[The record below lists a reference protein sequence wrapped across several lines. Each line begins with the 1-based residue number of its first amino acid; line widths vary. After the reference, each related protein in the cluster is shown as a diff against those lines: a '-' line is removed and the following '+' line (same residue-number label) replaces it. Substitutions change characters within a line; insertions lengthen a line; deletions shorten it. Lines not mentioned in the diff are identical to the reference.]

1 MRGTVGLVGLL
12 LTLGL
17 VLMIFKYFE
26 APTLEK
32 GKEAQDQVQQISGRG
47 QDGKSV
53 MDSFKM
59 EPQLQNG
66 RLNSLLVTEVT
77 PGGAVDDYYGMKKGD
92 RITFITNQA
101 GLTKI
106 GDASND
112 DPELAKIQVQQ
123 AFQGSLPI
131 VVTRGGN
138 SLTLPAPAAAQV
150 VPGAAPAP
158 TAGVA
163 PQQSAPSP
171 APAQPAAPRNVYDQA
186 NGIKNALQGQ

>member
-163 PQQSAPSP
+163 PRQSAPSP
-171 APAQPAAPRNVYDQA
+171 VPAQPAAPRNVYDQA